1 MPAKTLL
8 PLFGI
13 MALFG
18 AAPGFAEDRPATTDT
33 PERISFLAP
42 IGDEKCP
49 EATGDEIVV
58 CAPISEGDRY
68 RIPRRLR
75 KKPIEDMAGGSWTS
89 AVENLDEYARLGRPN
104 SCSVV
109 GSNGFTGCTQKM
121 IRDWYAE
128 RRDKAP
134 PAKVKTGKMP
144 DLIFDDGEDS
154 DPATTETDAGAGTEA
169 GSGTGADDGGD

>member
-1 MPAKTLL
+1 MQKGRIMSLKFIL
-8 PLFGI
+8 PLAAA
-13 MALFG
+13 ALAFAAPAYAAGDEG
-18 AAPGFAEDRPATTDT
+18 AASEL

-49 EATGDEIVV
+49 EAKGDEIVV
-58 CAPISEGDRY
+58 CAPITEGDRY

-75 KKPIEDMAGGSWTS
+75 KKPDVDLPGGSWTS

-121 IRDWYAE
+121 IRDWFAE
-128 RRDKAP
+128 RRGKTA
-134 PAKVKTGKMP
+134 AKVKTAEIP
-144 DLIFDDGEDS
+144 DIVIEDE
-154 DPATTETDAGAGTEA
+154 ATETDA
-169 GSGTGADDGGD
+169 ADAAND